1 MQAASYFLPSG
12 SNALAVTA
20 DPLGTKHAR
29 RGSNVEHSRS
39 KKMANPNSPGGGMQ
53 SDEEDRA
60 QSGLGSERAGFMAQ
74 DSDNLDDS
82 AKWEDIEAGI
92 EELRARVAEA
102 QVALQSLAGDVMAAG
117 RDTAASVEDTVR
129 QSIERQPYTAVLI
142 AALIGF
148 VIGSMNA
155 NHRRY

>member
-1 MQAASYFLPSG
+1 
-12 SNALAVTA
+12 
-20 DPLGTKHAR
+20 
-29 RGSNVEHSRS
+29 
-39 KKMANPNSPGGGMQ
+39 MANPNSPGGGMQ
-53 SDEEDRA
+53 SDKEADMA
-60 QSGLGSERAGFMAQ
+60 QSGPVNEQAGFMGQ
-74 DSDNLDDS
+74 DSDSLDDS
-82 AKWEDIEAGI
+82 ANWEDIEAGI

-117 RDTAASVEDTVR
+117 KDTAASVEDTVR